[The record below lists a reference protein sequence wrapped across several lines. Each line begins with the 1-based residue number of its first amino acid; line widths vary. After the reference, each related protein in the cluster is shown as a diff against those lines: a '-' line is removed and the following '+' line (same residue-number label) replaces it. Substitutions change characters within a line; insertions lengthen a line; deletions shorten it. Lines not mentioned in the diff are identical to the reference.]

1 MEIERSGAS
10 AILIE
15 NTDAEKHNIVW
26 LERLSV
32 QRSSNR
38 VTELPTGSVAR
49 AIELRLKSAYVLI
62 RNVDAENNMA
72 GLVEVTFT
80 SETREKESEVTL
92 AQNTFWRTRRR
103 DVIGVV
109 NRGIRDANVRMSRND
124 LRHNSGSLQHDC
136 VRVENAT
143 LEMQNNLF
151 HDNTGRY
158 ILFASDDHHE
168 ELPKDISDNLFWLN
182 AGLSPATKTT
192 VSIRS
197 ENLTFTGNALQN
209 PANEYEFVAEPRLVS

>member
-38 VTELPTGSVAR
+38 VTVLPAGSVAR

-80 SETREKESEVTL
+80 SETRE
-92 AQNTFWRTRRR
+92 
-103 DVIGVV
+103 
-109 NRGIRDANVRMSRND
+109 
-124 LRHNSGSLQHDC
+124 
-136 VRVENAT
+136 
-143 LEMQNNLF
+143 
-151 HDNTGRY
+151 
-158 ILFASDDHHE
+158 
-168 ELPKDISDNLFWLN
+168 
-182 AGLSPATKTT
+182 
-192 VSIRS
+192 
-197 ENLTFTGNALQN
+197 
-209 PANEYEFVAEPRLVS
+209 